1 MHKFIETVMK
11 KITIVLLVLSHLLII
26 SCSASTGS
34 RYEKEEE
41 KEKKV
46 ETPESEKS
54 TKKEIAEDF
63 DMTPYQTKIEI
74 EEKAPLEESQGI
86 DNLSIWYDYEES
98 DTATSNNKIV
108 IGKEYGYRVQVLATD
123 NLEEADS
130 LRSDIYFNA
139 ARKDVYVIFDPP
151 FYKVLVGDFR
161 QFSDAKNLSF
171 KLSQIGYT
179 ESRVVSDTVNVF
191 QQ

>member
-1 MHKFIETVMK
+1 MK
-11 KITIVLLVLSHLLII
+11 KSINNLLILSYLFII

-34 RYEKEEE
+34 RYEKDKNNE
-41 KEKKV
+41 KEV
-46 ETPESEKS
+46 ETSKPVENIK
-54 TKKEIAEDF
+54 TEIVEDF
-63 DMTPYQTKIEI
+63 DMAPYQTKIMI
-74 EEKAPLEESQGI
+74 EEKSPVQDPINI
-86 DNLSIWYDYEES
+86 DNLSVWYDYEET
-98 DTATSNNKIV
+98 DTTITNGRII

-139 ARKDVYVIFDPP
+139 ILKDVYVIFDPP

-171 KLSQIGYT
+171 RLSQMGYT
-179 ESRVVSDTVNVF
+179 ESRVISDTVNVF